1 MKLILLDSCTAVDPG
16 EVQAITRSG
25 GPMETSYT
33 RVYLRKRES
42 FLVVEKS
49 VAEVLALV
57 NQGRN
62 SVISR

>member
-1 MKLILLDSCTAVDPG
+1 
-16 EVQAITRSG
+16 
-25 GPMETSYT
+25 METSYT